1 MEATVLATTDSLLIE
16 TVDGVATLTLNRPES
31 LNALNRDVWKG
42 IADSVSVLGQDEAV
56 RVAIIRGAGER
67 AFSAG
72 LDVKAAAADGVD
84 AGVPAR
90 DTFNRIAAMQAA
102 FTATEAAPIPFIAA
116 IHGYCLGGGLELSLC
131 CDIRVCSDAST
142 FALPEVALGIMPDMG
157 STQRLPRVVGP
168 GMARELVYTSRRID
182 AVEALRI
189 GLVNHVYPADE
200 IYDQASALAREIAA
214 HSPSAVQNAKR
225 ALNIA
230 ASAPLAVGLQFETAM
245 ALAGLGDSRLADRG
259 QQIGSTARS

>member
-1 MEATVLATTDSLLIE
+1 MEATVLATTDSLLLD

-42 IADSVSVLGQDEAV
+42 IAEAAAALGQDGDV
-56 RVAIIRGAGER
+56 RVAIVRGAGER

-72 LDVKAAAADGVD
+72 LDVKASAAEGVD
-84 AGVPAR
+84 AGLPAR

-102 FTATEAAPIPFIAA
+102 FTAIENAPIPFIAA
-116 IHGYCLGGGLELSLC
+116 VHGYCLGGGLELGLC

-142 FALPEVALGIMPDMG
+142 FSLPEVALGIMPDMG

-168 GMARELVYTSRRID
+168 GMARELIYTSRRID
-182 AVEALRI
+182 AAEALRI

-200 IYDQASALAREIAA
+200 VYEQANALANEIAA
-214 HSPSAVQNAKR
+214 HSPVAVQNAKR

-230 ASAPLAVGLQFETAM
+230 GSAPLAVGLQFETAM
-245 ALAGLGDSRLADRG
+245 ALSGLGDSRLADRG
-259 QQIGSTARS
+259 HEIGSAARR